1 MDILD
6 RQLKQRKELV
16 HDSLRLTQEEVSRLE
31 QRTLASQAMAK
42 SEKKRF
48 LVRTCAIAGVAAVAA
63 ILLWAGPLAQ
73 LPEENPS
80 QLVSPPVTTPNHQ
93 QTPAP
98 ALPEAPKQTV
108 AWQTEADKLA
118 FYRVFS
124 LGMTYDEAKA
134 LFPEL
139 GELQP
144 LGGIESLGADGLQEA
159 FMPVTLGDE
168 QVQLTLSFEH
178 GFLYAARYQIESK
191 DEQRIMQKKAEL
203 ETFYASDFG
212 SPKEEALESGTSSA
226 WSPFFGLGLTK
237 NWDGRYILIW
247 GLQGGEEALEELY
260 RDREFTVQ
268 EAIERALSEQPEF
281 PARTGET
288 RQVRV
293 EGIPETLATT
303 SLRTKVKLQTRDSYL
318 VTFERMWTIQGGDN
332 RQMTIPSYWTYEVT
346 EKQVKLVDSYVADRE
361 VMEYLHAAAP
371 PPKG

>member
-42 SEKKRF
+42 SGKKRF

-191 DEQRIMQKKAEL
+191 DEQRIMQKKPSWRRSMQAILARQKKKRLNRERVRHGAPSL
-203 ETFYASDFG
+203 G
-212 SPKEEALESGTSSA
+212 S
-226 WSPFFGLGLTK
+226 
-237 NWDGRYILIW
+237 
-247 GLQGGEEALEELY
+247 
-260 RDREFTVQ
+260 V
-268 EAIERALSEQPEF
+268 
-281 PARTGET
+281 
-288 RQVRV
+288 
-293 EGIPETLATT
+293 
-303 SLRTKVKLQTRDSYL
+303 
-318 VTFERMWTIQGGDN
+318 
-332 RQMTIPSYWTYEVT
+332 
-346 EKQVKLVDSYVADRE
+346 
-361 VMEYLHAAAP
+361 
-371 PPKG
+371 